1 MPPKRKGAV
10 AKGGRGRPKKATKS
24 ATDSS
29 AVDESKVIDER
40 HNDGRSDGDT
50 EEKDTVPPAVKTS
63 DSEQKS
69 AADDKDDA
77 AHNGGNTAE
86 HTTSGESRV
95 LEKGD
100 LIFLYRPRVG
110 LDSAASLD
118 DVQKF
123 YLLMIPDAMDEHA
136 KDRLFI
142 VGAKMLPASGSGRHQ
157 TFMFVDH
164 AATEIDDLSGF
175 LNEFKYD
182 TKTRGERTVKGVRVV
197 GKAKYELIDSSSDHT
212 HLVYVLEEPREPEEP
227 QNMFNIVKE
236 GSYLVSVRN
245 PRAVESRTG
254 FIGVQPSKKP
264 EYPSHLQEMFRGKI
278 KPQKQF
284 TKLVPDMLNYDG
296 CEVHMIS
303 VSHKRPMDEFAKIV
317 SDLEEEAENEA
328 QQIDKE
334 THGKPEE
341 AILKEAHLDPQ
352 THPSAL
358 HEMH

>member
-1 MPPKRKGAV
+1 MPPKRKGAA

-29 AVDESKVIDER
+29 AVDETKVADER
-40 HNDGRSDGDT
+40 HDDGRSNGDT
-50 EEKDTVPPAVKTS
+50 EEKDTVRAVKMADT
-63 DSEQKS
+63 EQKS
-69 AADDKDDA
+69 AADDKADTA
-77 AHNGGNTAE
+77 NNGGDTAA

-110 LDSAASLD
+110 LESAASLD

-123 YLLMIPDAMDEHA
+123 YLLMIPDAKYAHA

-157 TFMFVDH
+157 TFMFVNH
-164 AATEIDDLSGF
+164 AATDIDDLSGF
-175 LNEFKYD
+175 LDEFKYD

-197 GKAKYELIDSSSDHT
+197 GKAKYDLIDSSSEHT
-212 HLVYVLEEPREPEEP
+212 HLVYVLEEPHEPEEP
-227 QNMFNIVKE
+227 QKMFNIVKE

-245 PRAVESRTG
+245 PHAVESRTG
-254 FIGVQPSKKP
+254 FSGIQPSKKP
-264 EYPSHLQEMFRGKI
+264 EYPSHLQETFRGKI
-278 KPQKQF
+278 KPEKQF
-284 TKLVPDMLNYDG
+284 TKLVPEMLNYDG
-296 CEVHMIS
+296 CEVHIIS
-303 VSHKRPMDEFAKIV
+303 VSHKRPMDEFAEIL
-317 SDLEEEAENEA
+317 SELEEEAEKEA
-328 QQIDKE
+328 QRIDKE
-334 THGKPEE
+334 THDKPEQ

-358 HEMH
+358 HEMQ